1 MTAQFR
7 PFDVVAVAVGEGAG
21 AKRRPAL
28 VVSNPNF
35 ENSTGL
41 VWVAMITTP
50 DHEHRFGDIPI
61 GDQAAAGLPAASV
74 IRVLTDR
81 ARKEGRTVVVATHD
95 PALIER
101 LDASVRLEHGR
112 MPGETAA

>member
-61 GDQAAAGLPAASV
+61 GDQAVAGLPAASV
-74 IRVLTDR
+74 IRASKLATLAVGKVKRRLGTLSEADR
-81 ARKEGRTVVVATHD
+81 AGARVA
-95 PALIER
+95 LR
-101 LDASVRLEHGR
+101 AS
-112 MPGETAA
+112 AAFV

>member
-7 PFDVVAVAVGEGAG
+7 PFDVVAVAVGEGAS

-28 VVSNPNF
+28 VVSNPGF
-35 ENSTGL
+35 ESSTGL

-61 GDQAAAGLPAASV
+61 GDQAVAGLPAASV
-74 IRVLTDR
+74 IRASKLATLAVGKIKRRLGTLSETDR
-81 ARKEGRTVVVATHD
+81 AGARVA
-95 PALIER
+95 LR
-101 LDASVRLEHGR
+101 AS
-112 MPGETAA
+112 AAFV

>member
-7 PFDVVAVAVGEGAG
+7 PFDVVAVAVGEGVS

-61 GDQAAAGLPAASV
+61 GDQEAAGLPAASV
-74 IRVLTDR
+74 IRASKLATLAVGKIKRRLGTLSESDR
-81 ARKEGRTVVVATHD
+81 AGARVA
-95 PALIER
+95 LR
-101 LDASVRLEHGR
+101 AS
-112 MPGETAA
+112 AAFV

>member
-7 PFDVVAVAVGEGAG
+7 PFDVVAVAVGEGAS

-41 VWVAMITTP
+41 VWVAMITTS

-61 GDQAAAGLPAASV
+61 GDQAAAGLPVASV
-74 IRVLTDR
+74 IRASKLATLAVGKIKRRLGTLSETDR
-81 ARKEGRTVVVATHD
+81 AGARI
-95 PALIER
+95 ALR
-101 LDASVRLEHGR
+101 AS
-112 MPGETAA
+112 AAFV